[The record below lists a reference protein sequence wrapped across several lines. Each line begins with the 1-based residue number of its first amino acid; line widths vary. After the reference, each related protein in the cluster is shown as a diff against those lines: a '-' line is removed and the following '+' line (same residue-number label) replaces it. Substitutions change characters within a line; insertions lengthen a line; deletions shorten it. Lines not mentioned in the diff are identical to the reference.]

1 MNKIAIRVPTTRF
14 IVSMQGRPSKIR
26 EKRQAHMAHIEMCS
40 YYDIPNS
47 WNGSDISREYTR
59 AQDELWD

>member
-1 MNKIAIRVPTTRF
+1 MMKC
-14 IVSMQGRPSKIR
+14 RPSKIR
-26 EKRQAHMAHIEMCS
+26 EKRQAHRIHIEMCA

-47 WNGSDISREYTR
+47 WNDSGSIPEYTR